1 MPTAVTQIA
10 VRQGFASAEAARL
23 ASYGTGLLS
32 IGTILGCVLL
42 PVIAERRGRRQT
54 LGVYFVLMGASIAI
68 AFGYVFYIAPNALPA
83 FYAMVFLLGLGG
95 ANFALYTLWIPEQYT
110 TECRGSAIG
119 FTSSIGRFVG
129 CAMVFLVGAGIS
141 HFKTLGVPV
150 ALTSIAFLLGLVL
163 LPFGE
168 ETKGKPL
175 PV

>member
-54 LGVYFVLMGASIAI
+54 LGLYFVLMGASIAI
-68 AFGYVFYIAPNALPA
+68 AFGYVFYIAPTALPA
-83 FYAMVFLLGLGG
+83 FYVMVFLLGLGG
-95 ANFALYTLWIPEQYT
+95 ANFAMYTLWIPEQYT